1 MKHPA
6 KLSVD
11 ISFEIGTY
19 ICFFEQF
26 FIEVFGL
33 CMGVTTNFGAI
44 KRRYTLSCMIFVIRL
59 IVVTTYTVYS

>member
-6 KLSVD
+6 KLSID

-19 ICFFEQF
+19 ICFLEQF

-44 KRRYTLSCMIFVIRL
+44 HILRIAHLQAFLIPSPTLLKAS
-59 IVVTTYTVYS
+59 

>member
-19 ICFFEQF
+19 ICFLEQF

-33 CMGVTTNFGAI
+33 CMGVTFDRDRSRFEFQVGH
-44 KRRYTLSCMIFVIRL
+44 
-59 IVVTTYTVYS
+59 